1 MSLSK
6 TIAIANQK
14 GGVGKTTTAI
24 NLSSALGI
32 LDYSVLLID
41 ADPQANATSGLGIQT
56 KDNDFTVVDLFRAK
70 ENSDQCILETH
81 CPNLKIIPGSIK
93 LAEIELNVEN
103 SILTRLKTALDSLKS
118 QFDFIIIDCSPS
130 LGYLTLNSFV
140 AADSI
145 IIPVQCE
152 FFAFNGLQKL
162 LATIKS
168 IKTNFNSTLDI
179 EGVLVT
185 MYDKRLSHSNHI
197 INELKKHF
205 QDLIFK
211 TIIKR
216 NISLSEASSFGSSI
230 LDYNVTSEGSTDY
243 LNLSQEIMKKR
254 ALKQQSP
261 LGKKIP
267 QILQDTKEEISFLD
281 PQKERN
287 LEYYKPFKLENKN
300 FKKLIG
306 CTKKEVIVLL
316 GPVYNDIHSNI
327 WMYRISEKT
336 SMFRKNF
343 LYIYFEKNTVKHIQL
358 KRFKFR

>member
-1 MSLSK
+1 M
-6 TIAIANQK
+6 
-14 GGVGKTTTAI
+14 
-24 NLSSALGI
+24 
-32 LDYSVLLID
+32 
-41 ADPQANATSGLGIQT
+41 
-56 KDNDFTVVDLFRAK
+56 VDLFHAN
-70 ENSDQCILETH
+70 EDTDQCILETH
-81 CPNLKIIPGSIK
+81 CPNLKIISGSIK
-93 LAEIELNVEN
+93 LPEIELNVEK
-103 SILTRLKTALDSLKS
+103 SILTRLKTALESLKF

-179 EGVLVT
+179 EGVLVN

-211 TIIKR
+211 TNIKR
-216 NISLSEASSFGSSI
+216 NISLSEAPSFGTSI
-230 LDYNVTSEGSTDY
+230 LDCNVTSEGSTDY
-243 LNLSQEIMKKR
+243 LKLFQEIMKKQ
-254 ALKQQSP
+254 ALKQHNP

-267 QILQDTKEEISFLD
+267 QILQDTNEEISFLD

-287 LEYYKPFKLENKN
+287 LEYYKPFKLDNKN

-316 GPVYNDIHSNI
+316 GLVYNDIQSNI

>member
-6 TIAIANQK
+6 IIAIANQK

-24 NLSSALGI
+24 NLSSALGV
-32 LDYSVLLID
+32 LDKSVLLID

-56 KDNDFTVVDLFRAK
+56 KDIEFTIVNLFRGNDDTA
-70 ENSDQCILETH
+70 QCILETH
-81 CPNLKIIPGSIK
+81 SPNLKIIPGSIK
-93 LAEIELNVEN
+93 LAEIELNVKN
-103 SILTRLKTALDSLKS
+103 SILTRLKTALDSLKT
-118 QFDFIIIDCSPS
+118 QFDFIIIDSSPS

-205 QDLIFK
+205 QDLLFK

-216 NISLSEASSFGSSI
+216 NISLSEAPSFGTSI
-230 LDYNVTSEGSTDY
+230 LDYKVTSEGSTDY
-243 LNLSQEIMKKR
+243 LKLSQEIMKKQ
-254 ALKQQSP
+254 ALKQHNP

-267 QILQDTKEEISFLD
+267 QILQDTNEEISFLD
-281 PQKERN
+281 TQKERN
-287 LEYYKPFKLENKN
+287 LEHYKTFTLDHKN
-300 FKKLIG
+300 FKKLLG
-306 CTKKEVIVLL
+306 CTKKEVIALL
-316 GPVYNDIHSNI
+316 GLVYNDIHSNI

-358 KRFKFR
+358 KRFKYR

>member
-1 MSLSK
+1 
-6 TIAIANQK
+6 
-14 GGVGKTTTAI
+14 
-24 NLSSALGI
+24 
-32 LDYSVLLID
+32 
-41 ADPQANATSGLGIQT
+41 
-56 KDNDFTVVDLFRAK
+56 VVDLFHAN
-70 ENSDQCILETH
+70 EDTDQCILETH
-81 CPNLKIIPGSIK
+81 CPNLKIISGSIK
-93 LAEIELNVEN
+93 LPEIELNVEN
-103 SILTRLKTALDSLKS
+103 SILTRLKTALESLKF

-179 EGVLVT
+179 EGVLVN

-211 TIIKR
+211 KNIKR
-216 NISLSEASSFGSSI
+216 NISLSEAPSFGTSI
-230 LDYNVTSEGSTDY
+230 LDCNVTSEGSTDY
-243 LNLSQEIMKKR
+243 LKLFQEIMKKQ
-254 ALKQQSP
+254 ALKQHNP

-267 QILQDTKEEISFLD
+267 QILQDTNEEISFLD

-287 LEYYKPFKLENKN
+287 LEYYKPFKLDNKN

-316 GPVYNDIHSNI
+316 GLVYNDIQSNI

>member
-1 MSLSK
+1 
-6 TIAIANQK
+6 
-14 GGVGKTTTAI
+14 
-24 NLSSALGI
+24 
-32 LDYSVLLID
+32 
-41 ADPQANATSGLGIQT
+41 
-56 KDNDFTVVDLFRAK
+56 VVDLFHAN
-70 ENSDQCILETH
+70 EDTDQCILETH
-81 CPNLKIIPGSIK
+81 CPNLKIISGSIK
-93 LAEIELNVEN
+93 LPEIELNVEK
-103 SILTRLKTALDSLKS
+103 SILTRLKTALESLKF
-118 QFDFIIIDCSPS
+118 QFDFIIIDFSPS

-179 EGVLVT
+179 EGVLVN

-211 TIIKR
+211 KNIKR
-216 NISLSEASSFGSSI
+216 NISLSEAPSFGTSI
-230 LDYNVTSEGSTDY
+230 LDCNVTSEGSTDY
-243 LNLSQEIMKKR
+243 LKLFQEIMKKQ
-254 ALKQQSP
+254 ALKQHNP

-267 QILQDTKEEISFLD
+267 QILQDTNEEISFLD

-287 LEYYKPFKLENKN
+287 LEYYKPFKLDNKN

-316 GPVYNDIHSNI
+316 GLVYNDIQSNI